1 MESNLTDIL
10 KKVEARERLSFEDG
24 MRLFRSRDIFA
35 IGRMA
40 NMVRERQNGRR
51 AYYVVNHHINYS
63 NICKNACKFCA
74 FSRRPGEE
82 GAYQMALEEIFGRG
96 GEAAQSGATELH
108 IVGGTH
114 PDLPLDWYLDMLS
127 GLKERFPELHLQA
140 FTAIEIAQMAEISG
154 LPIRQ
159 TLQKLIEAGLGS
171 IPGGGAEIFS
181 PRVRAALCPEKLPGE
196 KWLKVMQTAHELGI
210 KSNATMLY
218 GHIETY
224 QERTEHLL
232 RLRELQD
239 ECLHSGQAGG
249 FQAFIPLSFHPE
261 NTRMAHLSGPSAV
274 DDLKTLAISRLLLDN
289 FPHIKAFW
297 IMLGVKLSQ
306 VSLCFGTD
314 DLNGTVVYEKITHS
328 AGARTPEHLKVDE
341 IVSLIMEAGFEPV
354 ERDTVYNLIEREGA
368 NWHRIEDKKQTTAA
382 RQPKS
387 QTALPAG
394 RQDC

>member
-1 MESNLTDIL
+1 MNPELTDIL
-10 KKVEARERLSFEDG
+10 KKVEAGERLSFDDG
-24 MRLFRSRDIFA
+24 VQLFRSQDIFA

-40 NMVRERQNGRR
+40 SIVRERLNNRR

-74 FSRRPGEE
+74 FSRKPAAA
-82 GAYQMALEEIFGRG
+82 GAYQMSLEEIYHRG
-96 GEAAQSGATELH
+96 HEAAQSGAPELH

-140 FTAIEIAQMAEISG
+140 FTAVEIAQMAEIGG
-154 LPIRQ
+154 LTIHQ

-171 IPGGGAEIFS
+171 IPGGGAEVFS
-181 PRVRAALCPEKLPGE
+181 PRVRAELCPEKLPGE
-196 KWLKVMQTAHELGI
+196 KWLEVMQTAHALGL

-218 GHIETY
+218 GHIETFE
-224 QERTEHLL
+224 ERVEHLL
-232 RLRELQD
+232 RLRSAQD
-239 ECLHSGQAGG
+239 ESGG

-261 NTRMAHLSGPSAV
+261 NTSLDYLAGPGAV

-306 VSLCFGTD
+306 VSLFFGAD

-328 AGARTPEHLKVDE
+328 AGAKTPEHLKLDE
-341 IVSLIMEAGFEPV
+341 IVALIVEAGFEPV
-354 ERDTVYNLIEREGA
+354 ERDTIYNLIERKGID
-368 NWHRIEDKKQTTAA
+368 WHRIEDKEQSAA
-382 RQPKS
+382 RRRAASP
-387 QTALPAG
+387 
-394 RQDC
+394 QD